1 MYYRAVAEAQE
12 WKWSVI
18 AIDLSIVAI
27 QEKEVVA
34 ENVVQDARDI
44 DYTFDGKIILHMMTW
59 YGVV

>member
-1 MYYRAVAEAQE
+1 MYYMAVAEAQE

-34 ENVVQDARDI
+34 ENVAQDARDI